1 MHVARVYEYSMFH
14 ILCIYGL
21 LQMDGQSVVEIM
33 PIENEQVVN
42 NGYYWSTIDNTFH
55 GLPSHNIL
63 PNRGIPLETR

>member
-1 MHVARVYEYSMFH
+1 MILLHKIWTAVTCMHVAGVYEHSMFH

-42 NGYYWSTIDNTFH
+42 NGYY
-55 GLPSHNIL
+55 
-63 PNRGIPLETR
+63 